1 MTNNFPRN
9 TPPNI
14 ASRGW
19 HLPSLLAAR
28 EKWREYFNSLP
39 RQLPE
44 DSLLLRVLVQLL
56 VTVGI
61 IATDIA
67 ADTQMSA
74 WAIPL
79 SFIGSSWSWYRRRD
93 RNITVKFILALG
105 MLIAIGLFFR
115 NILGQLD
122 DTRLILAELLTQVQV
137 LHTFDLP
144 RRKDLGYSMVI
155 GLILL
160 GVAGT
165 ISQTMG
171 FAPLLLIFLAIA
183 IPTLIVDYRSQ
194 LHLSNLP
201 LPSQLAVN
209 RQLPSY
215 LSIKSISLFLVT
227 ILAIG
232 LALFALMP
240 RFPGYQ
246 LQTFPVS
253 SPVNVEQSKFQNLD
267 RGIKNPGYQIG
278 NLGESQGTAPGQVDR
293 KSYYGFSSQINQN
306 LRGEMVPEEVM
317 RVRSQAPGFWRVL
330 AFDRYNG
337 QGWDISRDR
346 QVLRIQRPSWTYRFY
361 LAPPFTKA
369 KTREIVQ
376 SYTAVTDLPNVIP
389 ALDHAREIFFPTQ
402 EVALDAEGGIRSPMG
417 LIEGFTYTAISDVAY
432 RNQAEL
438 EKAGTNYSALIT
450 KYYLPVPPA
459 IAPYIKQE
467 TERLLKFSPK
477 PLTNNYQK
485 ALFLAQR
492 LKQTFRIKPDL
503 PFLKEKEDLVE
514 NFLRSEG
521 GLPDH
526 FSTALTIML
535 RSIGIPTRLVA
546 GFNTGQFN
554 PFTGYYTVRNTDAFM
569 MTEVYF
575 PDYGWFTFN
584 PIPGMELIT
593 PSIEES
599 QTFSV
604 LQQFWSWI
612 AGWLPSPITG
622 FVAFIWEKIAGF
634 IALIF
639 GTIWGF
645 IFGSWFGLL
654 AGAVGAIALSFLGWL
669 GWQRWRGWSYALWLR
684 KLPPMESLYQQ
695 LLHHQAIRHHPKQSA
710 QTPLEYAETCKQHL
724 EPEPAMIIMEI
735 SRAYMAWRYGS
746 VSPNLPHLRQQLR
759 ALVKSQEAW
768 RSLGK
773 TASNRV

>member
-1 MTNNFPRN
+1 MTNNSL
-9 TPPNI
+9 PPTDI
-14 ASRGW
+14 PSRGW
-19 HLPSLLAAR
+19 HLPSLAEVQR
-28 EKWREYFNSLP
+28 YFNSLP
-39 RQLPE
+39 RVQPE
-44 DSLLLRVLVQLL
+44 NSLLLRVLVQLL

-74 WAIPL
+74 WAVPL
-79 SFIGSSWSWYRRRD
+79 SFVGASWSWQRRHD
-93 RNITVKFILALG
+93 RNISVKFLLALG
-105 MLIAIGLFFR
+105 MLIAMGLFFR
-115 NILGQLD
+115 NIIAQLN
-122 DTRLILAELLTQVQV
+122 DTRLVLAELLTQVQV

-171 FAPLLLIFLAIA
+171 FAPLLLVFLAIA

-194 LHLSNLP
+194 LGLHPPQRNLE
-201 LPSQLAVN
+201 PSWGNGRRKSL
-209 RQLPSY
+209 QLPGY
-215 LSIKSISLFLVT
+215 LSIQRLSLFLVI

-253 SPVNVEQSKFQNLD
+253 APVNVDESRFQNMQQ
-267 RGIKNPGYQIG
+267 GIRNPGYQVG
-278 NLGESQGTAPGQVDR
+278 DLGQQPGTTPGQVDS

-306 LRGEMVPEEVM
+306 LRGELVPQEVM

-346 QVLRIQRPSWTYRFY
+346 QVVRIQRPGWTFRFF

-369 KTREIVQ
+369 KTREVIQ

-389 ALDHAREIFFPTQ
+389 ALAHAREIFFPTQ
-402 EVALDAEGGIRSPMG
+402 EVGLDPEGGIRSPLG
-417 LIEGFTYTAISDVAY
+417 LIDGFTYTVISDVAY
-432 RNQAEL
+432 RNPKEL
-438 EKAGTNYSALIT
+438 EQAGVNYPEAIP
-450 KYYLPVPPA
+450 KYYLQVPPA
-459 IAPYIKQE
+459 LASDIKQQ
-467 TERLLKFSPK
+467 TEKLFGRSPK

-492 LKQTFRIKPDL
+492 LKQTFRVQPNL
-503 PFLKEKEDLVE
+503 PFLKENEDLVTT
-514 NFLRSEG
+514 FLRSEG

-526 FSTALTIML
+526 FATAYTIML
-535 RSIGIPTRLVA
+535 RSVGIPARLVA
-546 GFNTGQFN
+546 GFNTGEFN
-554 PFTGYYTVRNTDAFM
+554 PFTGYYTVKNTDAFM

-584 PIPGMELIT
+584 PLPGMELV
-593 PSIEES
+593 PSSIEES

-612 AGWLPSPITG
+612 AGWLPSPVSG
-622 FVAFIWEKIAGF
+622 FFAFVWETIAGA
-634 IALIF
+634 IAWVF
-639 GTIWGF
+639 GTLWGL
-645 IFGSWFGLL
+645 IFGSWLGLL
-654 AGAVGAIALSFLGWL
+654 TGAVGAIAVSFLGWL
-669 GWQRWRGWSYALWLR
+669 GWQRWRSTLYALWLR

-695 LLHHQAIRHHPKQSA
+695 MLHHQALQGHPKQPA
-710 QTPLEYAETCKQHL
+710 QTPWEYAQTCEQYL
-724 EPEPAMIIMEI
+724 EPEQAAIILEI
-735 SRAYMAWRYGS
+735 SQAYMAWRYGA
-746 VSPNLPHLRQQLR
+746 VSPDLPYLRR
-759 ALVKSQEAW
+759 KFRDLVKSQEKW
-768 RSLGK
+768 RSMV
-773 TASNRV
+773 RVISKQ